1 MIHNSIFKT
10 FLSLVLVFSMLT
22 IVSVGLDEGIANGYD
37 DATIRMNDIHSLGE
51 YVENHSS
58 EFFTVHDNKI
68 IEKLTGNLSLN
79 KEAKVQHSKELAVL
93 CVQWLP
99 N

>member
-51 YVENHSS
+51 YVESHSS
-58 EFFTVHDNKI
+58 
-68 IEKLTGNLSLN
+68 
-79 KEAKVQHSKELAVL
+79 
-93 CVQWLP
+93 
-99 N
+99 